1 LRNLPPVS
9 KPLSSAPHSLV
20 IGGGVIGLTTAW
32 ALLQVGHR
40 VSLIEQGELAG
51 GASRANGGQ
60 LSYRYVSPL
69 ADAGVPLEGHRLAV
83 RPRGP
88 AVLSPRIAGGAVE
101 LAGAVPVEMPRL
113 GEPSGH

>member
-1 LRNLPPVS
+1 VS

-69 ADAGVPLEGHRLAV
+69 ADAGVPWKAIGWLFDPEGPLCF
-83 RPRGP
+83 RPEF
-88 AVLSPRIAGGAVE
+88 AGGAVE

-113 GEPSGH
+113 GEP